1 MKGLLLCFKFPGISF
16 YSLSLIISKKYIMS
30 MEIRTDLTAKKQNQP
45 KKRSKNKHKKGS
57 RVCGYLLCVRTQ
69 IWLLSIDT
77 TLIFGYNLINITL
90 SKKPDG
96 AV

>member
-1 MKGLLLCFKFPGISF
+1 
-16 YSLSLIISKKYIMS
+16 